1 MKKSKRLIC
10 LMMAAAM
17 TAGLLSGCG
26 GGGSASTTAAPA
38 TEATTQ
44 ATEAEAATTAG
55 TATEA
60 AGQAAAGSADYS
72 NDVITYGMTQAWDT
86 INPYGSSSG
95 SMYQNLVCDK
105 LYDRLAFIEEAGTG
119 VSPRGAKSWESAD
132 DGMAAVFHLDENA
145 KWHDGQPVTAND
157 WVYTAQLITNP
168 KFDYGLR
175 SEFNTWA
182 GTDETGLEE
191 SEKSVKVEAVDD
203 YTLKITFKNV
213 TPVEDWLIL
222 HNKYYYVLPEHLLGD
237 IAPENIKTD
246 EFWKAPVG
254 SGPCT
259 FISELSGS
267 ELQFGS
273 FEGYHLGT
281 PKFGK
286 LVLKVIAP
294 TNTITSIA
302 AGEMDG
308 FFQAPSVDDAMAAKD
323 MGLNVEQSSAP
334 TTVAVFLINN
344 QNVADKRVRQ
354 AMSYAIDKELLID
367 QSLQGLGVPSTTCI
381 IPGSEYDCGL
391 QWSRDVEKAKEL
403 LAEAGWDSSRK
414 LSMVVTSARES
425 MAAVIQ
431 QNLAE
436 AGITIEV
443 QTVELATMFAGLQD
457 GTYDLGICG
466 STAMGYPLWMS
477 GYYDNKNATYC
488 QISDTKYAEI
498 QDAIAAEI
506 DDTKR
511 RELINE
517 YQELLYDEMP
527 LVMLY
532 HGYSFNVKSDRFQGY
547 NGFEGGAN
555 NQAVWK
561 WSVSQ

>member
-1 MKKSKRLIC
+1 
-10 LMMAAAM
+10 MMAAAM

-367 QSLQGLGVPSTTCI
+367 QSLQGMGVPSTTCI

-511 RELINE
+511 RALITD
-517 YQELLYDEMP
+517 YQELLYDVRCR
-527 LVMLY
+527 L
-532 HGYSFNVKSDRFQGY
+532 
-547 NGFEGGAN
+547 
-555 NQAVWK
+555 
-561 WSVSQ
+561 

>member
-1 MKKSKRLIC
+1 
-10 LMMAAAM
+10 MMAAAM

-145 KWHDGQPVTAND
+145 KWHVGQPVPAND

-367 QSLQGLGVPSTTCI
+367 QSLQGMGVPSTTCI

>member
-323 MGLNVEQSSAP
+323 MGLNIEQSSAP

-367 QSLQGLGVPSTTCI
+367 QSLQGMGVPSTTCI

>member
-1 MKKSKRLIC
+1 
-10 LMMAAAM
+10 MMAAAM

-367 QSLQGLGVPSTTCI
+367 QSLQGMGVPSTTCI